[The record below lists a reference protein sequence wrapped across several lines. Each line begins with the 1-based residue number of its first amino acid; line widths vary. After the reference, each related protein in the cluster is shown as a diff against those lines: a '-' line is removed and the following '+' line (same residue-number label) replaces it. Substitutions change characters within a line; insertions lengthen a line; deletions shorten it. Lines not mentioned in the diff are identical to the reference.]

1 MLITLALG
9 LAQAADITLDSS
21 EGVTLA
27 ADFEEASGAT
37 TGVVLVHM
45 EKRKAADWRF
55 LTARLNRAGF
65 TTLAVD
71 LRGHGDNI
79 GEGESKPTLTD
90 DDYAAMT
97 DDVRAAVLYLRE
109 QGYEQVALVGAG
121 VGANL
126 SAQVAAREEAVSNL
140 VLLSPGLELQGVSS
154 GEAVKSYGERPM
166 LIVVSDNDTYAAKS
180 SLVLD
185 GSAQGPHHLE
195 VLTAAGQGTKML
207 NNAPELEPTI
217 EGWLLGNHAAL
228 ASAGQVGI
236 APTVEGDTTGV
247 ETDGKTMNER

>member
-1 MLITLALG
+1 MFLSLLIG
-9 LAQAADITLDSS
+9 LASAADLTLESS
-21 EGVTLA
+21 DGTALA
-27 ADFEEASGAT
+27 ADYEAVPGAER
-37 TGVVLVHM
+37 GVVLVHM
-45 EKRKAADWRF
+45 AKRKAADWRF
-55 LTARLNRAGF
+55 LTARLNRAGL

-79 GEGESKPTLTD
+79 PEGEDRPELDD

-97 DDVRAAVLYLRE
+97 EDVRAAVLHLQK
-109 QGYEQVALVGAG
+109 QGLVVSIVGAG

-126 SAQVAAREEAVSNL
+126 ATLVASRDDAIENL
-140 VLLSPGLELQGVSS
+140 VLLSPGLELEGVAVA
-154 GEAVKSYGERPM
+154 EAVTSYGDRPM

-185 GSAQGPHHLE
+185 GSARGPHHLE
-195 VLTAAGQGTKML
+195 VLTAAGSGSKML

-228 ASAGQVGI
+228 ASAEVLGVD
-236 APTVEGDTTGV
+236 PGV
-247 ETDGKTMNER
+247 EADSTAVVTDGKTMNER